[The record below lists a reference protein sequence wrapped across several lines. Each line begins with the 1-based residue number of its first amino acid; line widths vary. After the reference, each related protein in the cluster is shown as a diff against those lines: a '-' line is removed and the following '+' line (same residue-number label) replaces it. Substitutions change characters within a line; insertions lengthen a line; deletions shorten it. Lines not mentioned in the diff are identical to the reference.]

1 MKNKKAIFII
11 AGTFVLMVALVIFK
25 IAGKDQQGVKEA
37 ANEKISVS
45 AAVVSTEQM
54 DGSISYT
61 GTVEGINEAA
71 VISQTGG
78 IVVSANAQIGKR
90 CGAGQSLF
98 VVENNLQSAGVDQ
111 AKATMITAQVNLE
124 KAKKDF
130 ERVERL
136 KGEEAISQDKV
147 ELSNLNVRAAESQ
160 LKGAE
165 AGVKVAEKQF
175 YDTYIKAP
183 ISGYIASRDVERGAL
198 VAPGTKVA
206 YIVDISGFK
215 VKIFVSENDIP
226 RVKIGKKVSV
236 SIDALPGQPFEGEI
250 ASIGMV
256 TGMAGRSYQ
265 VEIVVR
271 KNKNLDVK
279 SGMFARCTISAE
291 SIENALTIP
300 ESAVITNN
308 DGTNTVFV
316 IKDGKAIARKVKIG
330 VKSDGKCEVV
340 SGLAQGDKV
349 ATMGK
354 ERLKDGIEVKVN

>member
-1 MKNKKAIFII
+1 MKNKKAVFVI
-11 AGTFVLMVALVIFK
+11 AGTFILLISLIMVK
-25 IAGKDQQGVKEA
+25 IAGKGQPGAKESA
-37 ANEKISVS
+37 SEKISVS
-45 AAVVSTEQM
+45 SAIASPGRI

-71 VISQTGG
+71 VISQTQG
-78 IVVSANAQIGKR
+78 IVVSANANIGRR
-90 CGAGQSLF
+90 CGAGQVLF

-111 AKATMITAQVNLE
+111 ANATLITAQVNLE

-130 ERVERL
+130 ERIERL
-136 KGEEAISQDKV
+136 KSEEAISQDKV

-165 AGVKVAEKQF
+165 AALKVAQKQ
-175 YDTYIKAP
+175 YGDTYIKSP

-198 VAPGTKVA
+198 VGPGTKVA

-215 VKIFVSENDIP
+215 VKIFIAERDIP
-226 RVKIGKKVSV
+226 RIQIGKKVSV
-236 SIDALPGQPFEGEI
+236 TLDAIPGEEFEGEV

-256 TGMAGRSYQ
+256 AGQAGRSYQ
-265 VEIVVR
+265 VEVIVR
-271 KNKNLDVK
+271 KNKNTNVK

-291 SIENALTIP
+291 TIDNALTIP

-316 IKDGKAIARKVKIG
+316 IKNGRAEARKVKIG
-330 VKSDGKCEVV
+330 LKTDGKCEVV
-340 SGLAQGDKV
+340 SGLATGEKV
-349 ATMGK
+349 ATIGK
-354 ERLKDGIEVKVN
+354 ERLKNGIEVKVN